1 MVGLLV
7 TKLKKGLLLTVSEIF
22 FLIGEYLENVQAR
35 IWLFHVSVM
44 I

>member
-35 IWLFHVSVM
+35 ISLFHVSVM